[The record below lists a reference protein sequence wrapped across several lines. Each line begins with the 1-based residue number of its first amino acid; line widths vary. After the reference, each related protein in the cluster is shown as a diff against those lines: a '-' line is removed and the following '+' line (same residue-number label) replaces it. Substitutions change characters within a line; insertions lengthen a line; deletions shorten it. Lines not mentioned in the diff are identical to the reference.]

1 MPASLQFSTH
11 CFMLALLS
19 NAVLAAVVTQ
29 APLNALASQT
39 GTGGTGV
46 GTGGGGWGPLV
57 FLEQETM
64 AISQTLASTKRNK

>member
-11 CFMLALLS
+11 CFMLTLLS

-39 GTGGTGV
+39 GTGVGTGA
-46 GTGGGGWGPLV
+46 GGGGWGPLV

>member
-11 CFMLALLS
+11 CFMLTLLS

-39 GTGGTGV
+39 GTGGSTGA
-46 GTGGGGWGPLV
+46 GGGGWGPLV

-64 AISQTLASTKRNK
+64 AISQTLASTKRDK

>member
-11 CFMLALLS
+11 CFILALLS

-29 APLNALASQT
+29 APLNAFASQT

-46 GTGGGGWGPLV
+46 GGGGWGPLV